1 MEKRSVEMEKQKMRT
16 ERGFTLVE
24 LMIGLAIFSIMG
36 LILIQEFTRGSD
48 VRTEQGAVSRAQQS
62 LRFARYLMNQDIRM
76 AGLDPARTFRF
87 GFEEATST
95 KFRLTAD
102 MNMNT
107 IVDDTDFE
115 RVTYNLRPGT
125 RDLVKIFYEGT
136 GVEDTAVLVDTI
148 DPATSSFAYLDAAG
162 NNLGDPVPVANL
174 EDIRTVVIALTV
186 EEQAGR
192 AGTVRR
198 MSTSRVACRNRGI

>member
-1 MEKRSVEMEKQKMRT
+1 MEKQKMRMD
-16 ERGFTLVE
+16 RGFTLVE
-24 LMIGLAIFSIMG
+24 LMVGLAVFSIIA
-36 LILIQEFTRGSD
+36 LVIVSEFTRGSD

-62 LRFARYLMNQDIRM
+62 LRFARFMMNQDIRM
-76 AGLDPARTFRF
+76 AGLDPAHTFRF

-95 KFRLTAD
+95 KFRITAD
-102 MNMNT
+102 MNMNSV
-107 IVDDTDFE
+107 VDDTDLE

-125 RDLVKIFYEGT
+125 RDLVKISYEGT
-136 GVEDTAVLVDTI
+136 AVEDTAVMVDAI

-162 NNLGDPVPVANL
+162 NNLGDPVPGASL
-174 EDIRTVVIALTV
+174 EDIRTVVVALTV
-186 EEQAGR
+186 EEDGGR